1 MSAPIPI
8 LVVSLAPNAP
18 VEALSKAL
26 AAAGVAPAA
35 AVLLYSS
42 ADYESY
48 AALRA
53 YYRALLLALPSVPG
67 KCIAV
72 VATHYDAPEKA
83 LAAPAFHRA
92 HRLAHWNVSL
102 ATGYNAELP
111 LRFLLATRLALP
123 HDTPLV
129 LYSLGDKVFVSEDAI
144 AAANASANDDNA
156 DGADGASSAAELA
169 VRRKRHGYR
178 AASLAA
184 RPRAAPTDPDVVICE
199 LPPCECGELP
209 LLLRSAKSRPD
220 HPNHGRPY
228 WACAND
234 DEWSCCGLFVW
245 ADLPLESQGDA
256 RDLVSSV
263 CCRVHGLPTLRRRIT
278 RHTANHGRI
287 FLVCSARQRC
297 DFFQWADKPRFKFT
311 RWRPPSLR
319 TPYVRAPP
327 IEPPRS
333 AAAPGTTSAQVSGLD
348 LLRAEREIHRLR
360 LAGALTPDN
369 ASGLLATLDSPDALL
384 TAAVVSVLNANA
396 DEAATLLPT
405 TAASPHTVSTRQ
417 TTSPSSPRS

>member
-1 MSAPIPI
+1 M
-8 LVVSLAPNAP
+8 
-18 VEALSKAL
+18 
-26 AAAGVAPAA
+26 
-35 AVLLYSS
+35 
-42 ADYESY
+42 
-48 AALRA
+48 
-53 YYRALLLALPSVPG
+53 
-67 KCIAV
+67 
-72 VATHYDAPEKA
+72 
-83 LAAPAFHRA
+83 
-92 HRLAHWNVSL
+92 
-102 ATGYNAELP
+102 
-111 LRFLLATRLALP
+111 
-123 HDTPLV
+123 
-129 LYSLGDKVFVSEDAI
+129 
-144 AAANASANDDNA
+144 
-156 DGADGASSAAELA
+156 
-169 VRRKRHGYR
+169 
-178 AASLAA
+178 
-184 RPRAAPTDPDVVICE
+184 
-199 LPPCECGELP
+199 P

-396 DEAATLLPT
+396 DEAAVDSAEDDDADAEDAPADDRGLAAYGLDSANDVALLT
-405 TAASPHTVSTRQ
+405 SLMTAVGYLASIEA
-417 TTSPSSPRS
+417 